1 MNKPTISRVRE
12 SFMHCTLHR
21 LTSGEPECRT
31 GWNYP
36 ATRDWPCVGLSWA
49 PQMKKALHDI
59 EGSPAGTGSSH
70 PFLLRRNSSGGWR
83 RDVRPGGGTILFMSA
98 EADVVRSDKSG
109 SKPCRFCVFLNMF
122 SVFNSALSLSNC
134 SPEGHDT
141 FNFTMS
147 YQGPK
152 GVVESDEIVR
162 IASTSTFQTSPSSS
176 SKDED
181 VLSSCPTKSK
191 WWVFTFLMFYWTRT
205 PGSLLSQK
213 GRATTTKEK
222 VSQNTGP

>member
-1 MNKPTISRVRE
+1 MNKPIISQVLE

-36 ATRDWPCVGLSWA
+36 ATRDWPCAGLNWA
-49 PQMKKALHDI
+49 PRWRHCMILKVLLQAQAQAIPFSLGETAVGDE
-59 EGSPAGTGSSH
+59 EGMSDPEEGRYCSCLRKRMSSARTSRA
-70 PFLLRRNSSGGWR
+70 PSRAVF
-83 RDVRPGGGTILFMSA
+83 
-98 EADVVRSDKSG
+98 
-109 SKPCRFCVFLNMF
+109 VFLFMF
-122 SVFNSALSLSNC
+122 SVSNSDLSLSNS
-134 SPEGHDT
+134 SPEGNDT
-141 FNFTMS
+141 FNFTMP

-191 WWVFTFLMFYWTRT
+191 WWVFAFLMFYWTRT

-222 VSQNTGP
+222 VSQNKGP